1 MKVKG
6 YKYNVNAIL
15 NAMAQ
20 KEMSLKDLSEE
31 TDISLSTLTNIVKR
45 RNERI
50 YLQTALRLAK
60 ALDLDVND
68 IIEV

>member
-1 MKVKG
+1 MKG
-6 YKYNVNAIL
+6 YKYNVNTIL

-20 KEMSLKDLSEE
+20 KEVSIKDLSEE
-31 TDISLSTLTNIVKR
+31 TDISVSTLTNIVKKK
-45 RNERI
+45 NERI

-68 IIEV
+68 IIEI

>member
-1 MKVKG
+1 MKG
-6 YKYNVNAIL
+6 YKYNVNVIL

-20 KEMSLKDLSEE
+20 KEVSIKDLSDK
-31 TDISLSTLTNIVKR
+31 TDISVSTLTNIVKKK
-45 RNERI
+45 NERI

-68 IIEV
+68 IIEI